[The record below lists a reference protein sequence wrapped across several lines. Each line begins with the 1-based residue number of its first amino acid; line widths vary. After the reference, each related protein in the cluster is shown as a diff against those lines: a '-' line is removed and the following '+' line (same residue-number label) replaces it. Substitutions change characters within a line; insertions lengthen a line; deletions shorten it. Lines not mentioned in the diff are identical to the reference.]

1 MFFSGSDISLYCET
15 NCVQL
20 GLTNTSCSVG
30 FLYNGCDFDFIY
42 IDPFNHTISDER
54 DAGKRTLTIHN
65 ANSSAIGRYQCF
77 TYSPKFGRL
86 PLTDRVIGRPVH
98 LRVAGI
104 IVT

>member
-1 MFFSGSDISLYCET
+1 MFFTGSDISLYCET

-20 GLTNTSCSVG
+20 GLTNTPCSVG
-30 FLYNGCDFDFIY
+30 FLYNGCDLDYF
-42 IDPFNHTISDER
+42 DPFNITLSDER
-54 DAGKRTLTIHN
+54 DAGRRTLTIHN

-86 PLTDRVIGRPVH
+86 PLTDRIIGRPVH
-98 LRVAGI
+98 LQVAGI